1 MAGSDLAQRSQQVL
15 KTLIEHYIS
24 DGQPV
29 GSKVLSESGS
39 LALSSASIRNVM
51 ADLEALGYVCSPHT
65 SAGRIPTVRG
75 YRFFV
80 DSLITIQ
87 PIDGQ
92 ALQQLQH
99 SLDADLSRDQLIEVA
114 SRMLSNVSHQAGLVT
129 LPRSDEETLRQVEF
143 LPLSE
148 GRVLVV
154 LVISKQEVQNRIIQP
169 QRELSESELKQAA
182 NFINAHYSGRPL
194 AQVRNAL
201 LKEMQRDKDKLSLLM
216 QSAIDLAGQA
226 FGKSAEKGYR
236 LAGESHLLEP
246 GVGTD
251 MERLR
256 SLFEAF
262 EQKKDIL
269 DLMERCMEAEG
280 TQVYIGEESGFEVL
294 DDYSVITTPYQ
305 LSGSKVG
312 VLGVIG
318 PTRMAYERVI
328 PLVDITA
335 KLLGAALEKS

>member
-1 MAGSDLAQRSQQVL
+1 
-15 KTLIEHYIS
+15 
-24 DGQPV
+24 
-29 GSKVLSESGS
+29 
-39 LALSSASIRNVM
+39 
-51 ADLEALGYVCSPHT
+51 
-65 SAGRIPTVRG
+65 
-75 YRFFV
+75 
-80 DSLITIQ
+80 
-87 PIDGQ
+87 
-92 ALQQLQH
+92 
-99 SLDADLSRDQLIEVA
+99 
-114 SRMLSNVSHQAGLVT
+114 

-154 LVISKQEVQNRIIQP
+154 LVVGKQEVQNRVIQP
-169 QRELSESELKQAA
+169 QRALSESELKQAA
-182 NFINAHYSGRPL
+182 NFINAHYAGRPL
-194 AQVRNAL
+194 SQLRDAL
-201 LKEMQRDKDKLSLLM
+201 LQEMQRDKDNLSLLM
-216 QSAIDLAGQA
+216 QSAIDLAARA
-226 FGKSAEKGYR
+226 FGKRAEKGYR
-236 LAGESHLLEP
+236 LAGESRLLES
-246 GVGTD
+246 GAGTD

-269 DLMERCMEAEG
+269 DLMERCMAAEG

-305 LSGSKVG
+305 LSGSRVG

>member
-1 MAGSDLAQRSQQVL
+1 MAASDLAQRSQQVL

-51 ADLEALGYVCSPHT
+51 ADLEALGYVRSPHT

-92 ALQQLQH
+92 ALQQLQY

-246 GVGTD
+246 GVGND